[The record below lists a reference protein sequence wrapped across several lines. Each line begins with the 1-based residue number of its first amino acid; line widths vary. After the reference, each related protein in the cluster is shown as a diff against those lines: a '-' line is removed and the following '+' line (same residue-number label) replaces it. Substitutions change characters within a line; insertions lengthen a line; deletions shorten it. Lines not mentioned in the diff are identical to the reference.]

1 MESGARKFDFLL
13 SSVELASVTTVWK
26 LELKI
31 ALESVVG
38 STLGKLDD
46 VEIVDL
52 EVDEILGNRDFRVSA
67 ICQIEFVIE
76 LDESDK
82 NFAPPLNYDSYYC
95 GECWWDE
102 LEFEIS
108 ETDDTGSEGSR

>member
-1 MESGARKFDFLL
+1 
-13 SSVELASVTTVWK
+13 
-26 LELKI
+26 
-31 ALESVVG
+31 
-38 STLGKLDD
+38 
-46 VEIVDL
+46 
-52 EVDEILGNRDFRVSA
+52 
-67 ICQIEFVIE
+67 VIE